1 MIYSFY
7 QNRYNEKC
15 SSSLI
20 LMAFQLC
27 SSLRHV
33 VFVKGLWGHLVVIWG
48 ITDSNREEWNLPI
61 DKLSVGDVC
70 STLGFF
76 PPKSPLMIILGG
88 YFLQFKSVHMTTGW
102 NPGSINHCTCN
113 IYSTVK
119 QLLQSRVAGCV
130 FKGGNEYALLTIY
143 HYKVNFFKNSVPSSQ
158 AAGKE
163 YIRCYWALAVG
174 NPSERTIKW
183 HMMFLIHPGTCGVN
197 VSLNVC

>member
-1 MIYSFY
+1 MGETVHSSLWIISFWALWNMIYSLY

-48 ITDSNREEWNLPI
+48 ITDSNRDEWNLPI

-76 PPKSPLMIILGG
+76 PPKSSLMIILGG
-88 YFLQFKSVHMTTGW
+88 YFPKFKSVHMTTGW

-113 IYSTVK
+113 IYSQTVASVK
-119 QLLQSRVAGCV
+119 GSRLCIQRG
-130 FKGGNEYALLTIY
+130 
-143 HYKVNFFKNSVPSSQ
+143 
-158 AAGKE
+158 
-163 YIRCYWALAVG
+163 
-174 NPSERTIKW
+174 
-183 HMMFLIHPGTCGVN
+183 
-197 VSLNVC
+197 